1 MEPVEEGIWNLVGRC
16 AEAKKGEQILVLN
29 ERGKI
34 EEEIADKIAEAVRES
49 GADCFTLWADSVPR
63 ERRSLT

>member
-16 AEAKKGEQILVLN
+16 
-29 ERGKI
+29 
-34 EEEIADKIAEAVRES
+34 AEAVRES